1 MRNAIALAAALAVPT
16 MLLSAPVHAT
26 TLCKLSYNLAGGG
39 AFYKRSTGD
48 GIVRC
53 DNGQSLAIRIASKG
67 GGLTFGKSKI
77 ENGTGKFSPV
87 HDIRD
92 IIGAYGTA
100 EVNAGTS
107 ASASKAQVVTKGT
120 ISLALSGTGSG
131 RTLGISFG
139 SFVISA
145 R

>member
-1 MRNAIALAAALAVPT
+1 MRIALFVAAALAVPT
-16 MLLSAPVHAT
+16 MLLATPVNAT
-26 TLCKLSYNLAGGG
+26 TLCTLTYNLTGGG
-39 AFYKRSTGD
+39 AFYKRSAGD
-48 GIVRC
+48 GVVRC

-87 HDIRD
+87 HDIGD

-120 ISLALSGTGSG
+120 ISLALAGTGSG

>member
-1 MRNAIALAAALAVPT
+1 MHPDGRAAIVNHAGSVHKHGQP
-16 MLLSAPVHAT
+16 SA
-26 TLCKLSYNLAGGG
+26 
-39 AFYKRSTGD
+39 
-48 GIVRC
+48 
-53 DNGQSLAIRIASKG
+53 
-67 GGLTFGKSKI
+67 GLEYFFRGHTQ
-77 ENGTGKFSPV
+77 PV
-87 HDIRD
+87 HDVRD

-107 ASASKAQVVTKGT
+107 ASASKAQVVTKGS

-139 SFVISA
+139 NFVISA